1 MPAGDRPAVKIAR
14 IFVGLAV
21 GLVFAWATL
30 IRTDLGSVAAAM
42 GRAAV
47 PGVIL
52 GVIFAWLEVCVRAWR
67 WQYLLSPLGRIGY
80 RTSLAY
86 TCIGYFANLMLPMRL
101 GDVARG
107 YLAASALRL
116 PRLATLGSVVAERLA
131 DGLAVLAMAL
141 VLGLTVTGAWQ
152 IASTA
157 VWIGAAIL
165 IAGAAAVVGIVVM
178 NHARLVDTRLSRTIR
193 QPLTRLVSGANAVRT
208 PAGIA
213 VVLAATLVSYVC
225 AVAALVAVSASVGL
239 SLSLQEA
246 ALVMAW
252 LALSTAIPAAPGSVG
267 TYEFVGVFV
276 LVTVLGQD
284 RNAALA
290 AVVLLHVIGAL
301 PSALVGLVM
310 TWVLHV
316 RVWRLDETIPAAT
329 AVPEVVLPD

>member
-1 MPAGDRPAVKIAR
+1 MDRPAVKIAR
-14 IFVGLAV
+14 TVVGLAV
-21 GLVFAWATL
+21 GAVFAWAT
-30 IRTDLGSVAAAM
+30 ITRADVGAVAESL
-42 GRAAV
+42 GRAAL
-47 PGVIL
+47 PGVIAGL
-52 GVIFAWLEVCVRAWR
+52 IFAWLEVCVRAWR
-67 WQYLLSPLGRIGY
+67 WQFLLSPLGRIGY

-107 YLAASALRL
+107 YLAATALRL
-116 PRLATLGSVVAERLA
+116 PRLATLGSIVAERLA
-131 DGLAVLAMAL
+131 DGLTVLALAF

-157 VWIGAAIL
+157 IWIGLIIL
-165 IAGAAAVVGIVVM
+165 LVGAAAAAAMAAI
-178 NHARLVDTRLSRTIR
+178 NHERLAHTRLSRAIR
-193 QPLTRLVSGANAVRT
+193 EPISRLAAGADAIRT
-208 PAGIA
+208 PTGFL
-213 VVLAATLVSYVC
+213 VVLAATLTSYVC
-225 AVAALVAVSASVGL
+225 AVAALAAVAASVGL
-239 SLSLQEA
+239 SLSPQQA

-316 RVWRLDETIPAAT
+316 RVWRLEGTTAPATAAPAA
-329 AVPEVVLPD
+329 APAD